1 MKEHVMRI
9 SKLFL
14 SMSAVA
20 GLAIGGNVMAG
31 ELRAGQWELSASD
44 GAVQQICLVAGG
56 TWYGTTFA
64 GWGGQWTFVGTQ
76 TVIYGNYSSGAGNDV
91 ILVDKAPV
99 WTEWLDDL
107 SYAEVQDVVVTHVK
121 EKCDAAPV
129 LVDQTV
135 VNPAQSK

>member
-20 GLAIGGNVMAG
+20 GLAIGGSVMAK
-31 ELRAGQWELSASD
+31 ELLPGQWELTGSG
-44 GAVQQICLVAGG
+44 GAVQQICIVAGG

-64 GWGGQWTFVGTQ
+64 AWGGQWSYDGTQ

-91 ILVDKAPV
+91 ILVDNSPV

-107 SYAEVQDVVVTHVK
+107 SYQNVQNVVVTHVK
-121 EKCDAAPV
+121 KKCDSAPV

-135 VNPAQSK
+135 VNPAESK